1 MTGPEQFA
9 KAREAAKREF
19 DEREGNRS
27 KPYMREFQPNI
38 EEPEFVAKE
47 MTYREWIKAIFDCGG
62 EVLVR
67 QRTEV
72 EEEEGE
78 RVKGCL

>member
-9 KAREAAKREF
+9 AAREAAKREF
-19 DEREGNRS
+19 DERAGNRS
-27 KPYMREFQPNI
+27 KPYMREDRPVI
-38 EEPEFVAKE
+38 EEPESPTLEVIMRAI
-47 MTYREWIKAIFDCGG
+47 REHDL
-62 EVLVR
+62 ELVIR
-67 QRTEV
+67 RRTEV